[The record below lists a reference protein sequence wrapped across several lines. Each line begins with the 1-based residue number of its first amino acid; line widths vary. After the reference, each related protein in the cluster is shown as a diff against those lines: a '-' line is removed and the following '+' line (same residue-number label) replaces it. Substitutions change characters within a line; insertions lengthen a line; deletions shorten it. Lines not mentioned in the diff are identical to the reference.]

1 MGNAVSII
9 LAIVFV
15 LLSAQSRAEV
25 ERFIQGESELKNCFV
40 TICKVNRNGDYGAVY
55 ESNPADDV
63 IFCQENYNRAG
74 VFHRDV
80 VLAPDALNAE
90 VIFDRKYSIDQ
101 DRNFMNLV
109 KGPIFCISNQE
120 AQENFVTPDSPI
132 ISLHDAYRS
141 DAVVDNQDGSFRIVN
156 PYFQV
161 PGGEFYFL
169 GVYNSIDLCPF
180 YGFARKTKDHV
191 EKTVKG
197 PVNLRDYG
205 YNSNSGQTY
214 LYKIYDETSDL
225 SELDDIAAELE
236 CTN

>member
-1 MGNAVSII
+1 MGNAVSIV
-9 LAIVFV
+9 LAFGFV
-15 LLSAQSRAEV
+15 LLSLQSRAEV
-25 ERFIQGESELKNCFV
+25 ERFIHGESALKNCFV
-40 TICKVNRNGDYGAVY
+40 TVCKVNRNGDYGAVY

-132 ISLHDAYRS
+132 LAQQDAFR
-141 DAVVDNQDGSFRIVN
+141 AEAIIDNQDGSFTITN

-161 PGGEFYFL
+161 PGGS
-169 GVYNSIDLCPF
+169 VYYYSAAYDTTNLCPL
-180 YGFARKTKDHV
+180 YGFSNQSRDNVNKYVPGAI
-191 EKTVKG
+191 
-197 PVNLRDYG
+197 NLRRYD
-205 YNSNSGQTY
+205 NKAN
-214 LYKIYDETSDL
+214 LYKVYEPTSDSNL
-225 SELDDIAAELE
+225 TNDIVSEMY
-236 CTN
+236 CTNGAN